1 MAVTIDTFEHEA
13 LFYEGIDG
21 FVEGTLPFLR
31 EGVERG
37 EPMLVAVGPEKI
49 ARLEAALGGD
59 AQAVLF
65 ADMTVLGRN
74 PGRIISAW
82 WDFVDEHPERSIR
95 GIGEPVWAGR
105 SAAELVECQLHE
117 SLLNLAFAGIG
128 PFRLLCP
135 YDVAALGDG
144 AVHEARCSH
153 PLVDAHE
160 SAHYRGA
167 ERLLSPFEAP
177 LPAPA
182 ALAVTTG
189 FDADS
194 LVELRAIVA
203 DCAGRAGLERARA
216 ADLVLAVNEAAANSI
231 VHGGGHG
238 VLRAWREN
246 GSLVCEVRDR
256 GRIRDPL
263 VGRRRASPDAPTG
276 RGVWIAHQVC
286 DLVQMRSS
294 ADGTVVRMHMSA

>member
-13 LFYEGIDG
+13 LFYEGVDG

-49 ARLEAALGGD
+49 ARLEAALGRD

-82 WDFVDEHPERSIR
+82 WDFVDEHPERPIR
-95 GIGEPVWAGR
+95 GVGEPVWAGR

-117 SLLNLAFAGIG
+117 SLLNLAFAGTG

-135 YDVAALGDG
+135 YDVAGLGDG
-144 AVHEARCSH
+144 TVHEARCSH
-153 PLVDAHE
+153 PIVDAQE
-160 SAHYRGA
+160 STHYRGA

-182 ALAVTTG
+182 APAVTTG

-194 LVELRAIVA
+194 LDELRVIVA

-216 ADLVLAVNEAAANSI
+216 DDLVLAVNEAAANSV

-263 VGRRRASPDAPTG
+263 VGRRRAAPDAPTG
-276 RGVWIAHQVC
+276 RGVWIAHETC
-286 DLVQMRSS
+286 DLVQLRSS

>member
-13 LFYEGIDG
+13 LFYEGVDG

-31 EGVERG
+31 DGLERG

-49 ARLEAALGGD
+49 ARLEAALGAD
-59 AQAVLF
+59 AASVLF

-82 WDFVDEHPERSIR
+82 WDFVDEHPERPIR

-117 SLLNLAFAGIG
+117 SLLNLAFAGTG
-128 PFRLLCP
+128 PFRLMCP

-144 AVHEARCSH
+144 PVHEARCSH
-153 PLVDAHE
+153 PVVDARE
-160 SAHYRGA
+160 STHYRGA

-182 ALAVTTG
+182 APATTTG
-189 FDADS
+189 FDAHS
-194 LVELRAIVA
+194 LEEVRATVA
-203 DCAGRAGLERARA
+203 DCAGRAGLDRGRA
-216 ADLVLAVNEAAANSI
+216 ADLVLAVNEAAANSV

-246 GSLVCEVRDR
+246 GALVCEVRDR
-256 GRIRDPL
+256 GRIADPL
-263 VGRRRASPDAPTG
+263 VGRRRAALDAPTG
-276 RGVWIAHQVC
+276 RGVWIAHQTC
-286 DLVQMRSS
+286 DLVQLRSS
-294 ADGTVVRMHMSA
+294 ADGTVVRMHVSV